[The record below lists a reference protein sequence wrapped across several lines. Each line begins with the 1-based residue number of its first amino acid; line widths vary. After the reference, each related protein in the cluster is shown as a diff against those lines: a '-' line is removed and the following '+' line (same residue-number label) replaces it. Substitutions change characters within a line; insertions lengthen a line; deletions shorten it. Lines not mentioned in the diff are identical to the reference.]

1 MSTKEFVMSTVAK
14 AFGKDVS
21 ELSEDTNLL
30 EDLDAK
36 STNYF
41 PIMNALEEKYDLD
54 IQYQAFRTNQRT
66 IGDIIEMVE
75 SEI

>member
-1 MSTKEFVMSTVAK
+1 MSTVAK

-66 IGDIIEMVE
+66 IGDIIKMVE